1 LFGCHCFEVWNLW
14 KELKFNF
21 LFGWIHMEM
30 VFVLFF
36 HHGST
41 TTSEGAGRVLTG
53 GGPYGSPARA
63 PWLAVERGAYRGR
76 KGWSCTS
83 HWQRGMGSLL
93 GRETAEVHL
102 RVCFKTCKACFSL
115 REERK
120 L

>member
-21 LFGWIHMEM
+21 LFGWIHIEM

-63 PWLAVERGAYRGR
+63 PWLAVERGANRGR
-76 KGWSCTS
+76 EEGEEL
-83 HWQRGMGSLL
+83 HGSL
-93 GRETAEVHL
+93 AEGHGLTVG
-102 RVCFKTCKACFSL
+102 
-115 REERK
+115 EEDNGGPPEG
-120 L
+120 LF